1 MLIRCQLSFK
11 RSNYLELFHLFELL
25 LIFERKREVS
35 LHDVYHDVAERN
47 EVIPPAERLTEKRI
61 FAGEHQAALKLLV
74 ASLLNVVSVII
85 QESWTQAIVYQSDT
99 VHVLP
104 MGISNSDVVKLNIIV
119 AKSWGVN
126 NAQLTQELYPYLDRS
141 WQAERSISW
150 VKVRFKSVS

>member
-1 MLIRCQLSFK
+1 VLIRCQLSFK
-11 RSNYLELFHLFELL
+11 RSNYLELFHLLELL

-85 QESWTQAIVYQSDT
+85 QES
-99 VHVLP
+99 
-104 MGISNSDVVKLNIIV
+104 
-119 AKSWGVN
+119 
-126 NAQLTQELYPYLDRS
+126 
-141 WQAERSISW
+141 
-150 VKVRFKSVS
+150 